1 MRGDEKATDGSQVW
15 GLGRWVNGDAICSH
29 KEHKKRNLEGEDDSA
44 LDMLRYPT
52 GVVRRSF
59 DIED

>member
-15 GLGRWVNGDAICSH
+15 GLGRWVNGDPVHSH
-29 KEHKKRNLEGEDDSA
+29 KEHKKKRNLEEDDSA

-52 GVVRRSF
+52 GIVQ
-59 DIED
+59 